1 MGFLT
6 DIPVTRIATD
16 KAAVFVIPAFDV
28 VLEVQR
34 LFREEKLTE
43 REKLDTA
50 LKMLV
55 KNEWNLKLFSAN
67 EKAELL
73 NEIYDQCISMKRR
86 PEIRK

>member
-73 NEIYDQCISMKRR
+73 NEIYDQCINGQLL
-86 PEIRK
+86 